1 MGGGWVGGRGGG
13 RETFTKTSTNPL
25 KPLLE
30 TGAKCTQFSFSQ
42 ITSYSKPQSIYS
54 RGLSK
59 GKISS

>member
-13 RETFTKTSTNPL
+13 RGTFTKTSTNL
-25 KPLLE
+25 IKSLFE